1 MLPELAAYIP
11 RDRVNQ
17 LLDNSQPLPREGVA
31 LIADI
36 SGFTPLTEAL
46 AHGLRPDQGAEE
58 LTRALDRVFTPL
70 IQEVHN
76 YRGSVIKFGGDALI
90 VWFGRYPRQRTTAV
104 VRRALT
110 AALRMQQ
117 AIQTHG
123 RVTTPIGPIVL
134 QMKVGLAHG
143 RVHRFSL
150 GLDEFGYE
158 DAIAGATMDRMAEA
172 EHHAEPGDI
181 MLDRDTY
188 DLLADDLTIRAWRGA
203 FGVVDDITPRA
214 KPRPWPP
221 LTFDTPRRQAPLRQ
235 AQGAA
240 EAVAD
245 EAALR
250 QAQGTADR
258 LARYVPPQILDRLHA
273 GQNTVGELKNVVSLF
288 VQFHGLDYDR
298 DPRIQPRLQTYFNH
312 AQRIVGGYDGRLNRL
327 ITGDKGSLLHIIF
340 GAPLSVEQ
348 QEERAVRCA
357 LDLLQECGSLSFI
370 TSQRIGLTMG
380 RVYAGPVGSPVRHDF
395 TTMGDAI
402 NLSARLMQAAQDNQ
416 ILLDT
421 AVRDQLPPGVELTDL
436 GPIQVKGKAAPIQIF
451 TPHTAPAPSQRTRP
465 HQLQPIFGRD
475 PDLVTLRHAARRL
488 RRTERGRIITLEGKV
503 GMGKTLLLDTLR
515 HEQEAAVG
523 RGWSGRWLGGQ
534 SLAYGETLSGYLF
547 IDLLRATLDLPTQAT
562 PKDTAVSL
570 RQLVSDLFGSVE
582 AEGITPYLAHFM
594 GLPLQTS
601 EEKRLAG
608 LTGESLRWRVF
619 TLMPDLFQRLSQ
631 RTPLIIALDDLQW
644 ADPTSL
650 QLVQTL
656 MPLTLDQPLLLL
668 LVHRPSDAAK
678 ISQLYA
684 QLADFERVDFLRL
697 EPLSSTAVRQLL
709 NHHAPNLPEQVRH
722 IIAERAGGHPLFL
735 VETTRT
741 LAAQGWLAAET
752 DWSQVQMDVLDLPHS
767 VQGLLVAQLDR
778 LAAEARRTLQLAAVI
793 GKTFLAAVLGALQ
806 RAEEAVQVQLAL
818 LTEQEFIT
826 ALSRLHQETY
836 TFRHVLIQETAYH
849 SLLYERRRAY
859 HRQVATLLETLF
871 PGQIGE
877 QAGLLAH
884 HYERAEE
891 WDTAVL
897 YWQKA
902 ADQARL
908 LFASE
913 EAEALYQRVLGLL
926 AQMAQR
932 EEKGNT
938 AVVRQQA
945 QTYLK
950 LAQTRANQLDFTTAQ
965 AYYQQ
970 AFALLSQLEGDADT
984 AVVASHTFRWGVPAE
999 HTVNRDPARVSAG
1012 ENFQLLQNLF
1022 TGLVTLD
1029 NEWNVWPALAERWT
1043 VDESGTEYHFYLRP
1057 ALRWQDGSPLTAVDF
1072 VRGWRHLLDPATAAP
1087 NAYQFH
1093 LLEGAEAYH
1102 QGQTADSAGEGVGVT
1117 AVDAHTLRVKLT
1129 QPSISF
1135 LYLLASPIASPRAA
1149 HSTADKVIGNGP
1161 YQWQEDDLV
1170 LVPNPYFYR
1179 QQTTAVQKVQ
1189 LIDTVPSREAY
1200 EQGRIDWCRQ
1210 DDGGEQEAGD
1220 YIVQDLFSFVLAFAC
1235 QTPPFDK
1242 KAARQAFAHALDKQ
1256 ALVNEVWGGVQRP
1269 ASGGIVPPGIAGHTP
1284 EIGLPF
1290 DPERAQTLWAEAGY
1304 TAQSLSTLTLAAL
1317 EGFQTTPDFLQQSW
1331 TEQLGVTIN
1340 IERDVPVAQALA
1352 GLREG
1357 RVHLILLGIG
1367 MSHPDPNNLLHGLG
1381 HSDSPF
1387 TIPGWQNDRF
1397 EELLDEALKATTY
1410 QQQLAAYHE
1419 ADRLM
1424 VQAETVL
1431 VPLYYLQAHGRV
1443 RPPFKFTQDTKFIRS
1458 FRLKFH
1464 EIGVM

>member
-1 MLPELAAYIP
+1 MLSELAAYIP

-17 LLDNSQPLPREGVA
+17 LLDNSQPLPLEGVA

-70 IQEVHN
+70 IQQVHN

-110 AALRMQQ
+110 AAMQMQ
-117 AIQTHG
+117 KAIQTHG
-123 RVTTPIGPIVL
+123 RVSTPIGPVVL
-134 QMKVGLAHG
+134 QMKIGLAHG
-143 RVHRFSL
+143 RVHRFRL
-150 GLDEFGYE
+150 GLEEFGYE
-158 DAIAGATMDRMAEA
+158 DVIAGATLDRMAEA

-181 MLDRDTY
+181 MLDRATY
-188 DLLADDLTIRAWRGA
+188 GLLAEDEITMRAWRGA
-203 FGVVDDITPRA
+203 FGVVEDVMPRA
-214 KPRPWPP
+214 KPRPWGA
-221 LTFDTPRRQAPLRQ
+221 LAFAAPAHDQ
-235 AQGAA
+235 
-240 EAVAD
+240 
-245 EAALR
+245 
-250 QAQGTADR
+250 
-258 LARYVPPQILDRLHA
+258 LAPYVPPQILDRLQA
-273 GQNTVGELKNVVSLF
+273 GQRTVAELKNVVSLF

-298 DPRIQPRLQTYFNH
+298 DPEIANRLQTYFCH
-312 AQRIVGGYDGRLNRL
+312 AQRIVAEYGGRLNRL

-357 LDLLQECGSLSFI
+357 LDLLKPQDGEALPFI
-370 TSQRIGLTMG
+370 SSQRIGLTMG

-421 AVRDQLPPGVELTDL
+421 AVQTLLPPRILLDDL
-436 GPIQVKGKAAPIQIF
+436 GRIQVKGKAAPIHIF
-451 TPHTAPAPSQRTRP
+451 AAREALHATQRPRPS
-465 HQLQPIFGRD
+465 QLQPIFGREHE
-475 PDLVTLRHAARRL
+475 LAVLRDHLQQLAHG
-488 RRTERGRIITLEGKV
+488 RGGIVTLEGQV
-503 GMGKTLLLDTLR
+503 GMGKTLLLDTL
-515 HEQEAAVG
+515 HAEAVQNEHPG
-523 RGWSGRWLGGQ
+523 QWLAGQ

-547 IDLLRATLDLPTQAT
+547 IDLLRSLLTLPAQAT
-562 PKDTAVSL
+562 PTDTAGQL
-570 RQLVSDLFGSVE
+570 RQLVHELYN
-582 AEGITPYLAHFM
+582 ATHAPRIYPYLARFM
-594 GLPLQTS
+594 GLPLTA
-601 EEKRLAG
+601 EEESRLGG
-608 LTGESLRWRVF
+608 LTGESVRWRIF
-619 TLMPDLFQRLSQ
+619 TIMPRLFRRLSQ
-631 RTPLIIALDDLQW
+631 RVPLVIALDDLQW

-650 QLVQTL
+650 QLVL
-656 MPLTLDQPLLLL
+656 ALLPLTQTAPVLVLLS
-668 LVHRPSDAAK
+668 HRPSEAAK

-684 QLADFERVDFLRL
+684 QLD
-697 EPLSSTAVRQLL
+697 SSFTTTPHLQLKQLPDTAVRHLL
-709 NHHAPNLPEQVRH
+709 THHAPSLPEH
-722 IIAERAGGHPLFL
+722 ISQAILARAGGNPLFL

-741 LAAQGWLAAET
+741 LAAQGWLTPDT
-752 DWSQVQMDVLDLPHS
+752 DWTKIEMDVLDLPHS
-767 VQGLLVAQLDR
+767 VQGLLLAQLDR
-778 LAAEARRTLQLAAVI
+778 LAAEGRRVLQLASII
-793 GKTFLAAVLGALQ
+793 GKEFLVTVLTVLH
-806 RAEEAVQVQLAL
+806 RAEQQVEEELAQLTA
-818 LTEQEFIT
+818 QEFVMP
-826 ALSRLHQETY
+826 LSHLEAQAY

-849 SLLYERRRAY
+849 SLLYERRRVY
-859 HRQVATLLETLF
+859 HQQVANALERLF
-871 PGQIGE
+871 PEQIGE
-877 QAGLLAH
+877 RAGLLAH
-884 HYERAEE
+884 HYERAG
-891 WDTAVL
+891 DIHTAVV
-897 YWQKA
+897 YWQKT

-913 EAEALYQRVLGLL
+913 EAEALYQRILSLL
-926 AQMAQR
+926 
-932 EEKGNT
+932 EKWGETEPDNR
-938 AVVRQQA
+938 AVVRQKA

-950 LAQTRANQLDFTTAQ
+950 LAQTRANQLDFSAAQ

-970 AFALLSQLEGDADT
+970 AFALLSQLEGEGDT

-1057 ALRWQDGSPLTAVDF
+1057 GLRWQDGSPLTAVDF

-1102 QGQTADSAGEGVGVT
+1102 QGKTADSMGAGVGVT

-1149 HSTADKVIGNGP
+1149 HSRADRVLGNGP
-1161 YQWQEDDLV
+1161 YQWQEAGLA

-1210 DDGGEQEAGD
+1210 DDGGEQQAGD
-1220 YIVQDLFSFVLAFAC
+1220 YIVQDLFTFVLAFAC

-1242 KAARQAFAHALDKQ
+1242 KAARQAFAHALDKE

-1290 DPERAQTLWAEAGY
+1290 NPERAQALWAEAGY
-1304 TAQSLSTLTLAAL
+1304 TAQSLPTLTLAAL
-1317 EGFQTTPDFLQQSW
+1317 EGFQTTPDFLQKAW
-1331 TEQLGVTIN
+1331 ADQLGITVQ
-1340 IERDVPVAQALA
+1340 IERDVPVAEAFR
-1352 GLREG
+1352 GLQEG
-1357 RVHLILLGIG
+1357 RVHLVLLGIG
-1367 MSHPDPNNLLHGLG
+1367 MSHPDPHNILHGLG
-1381 HSDSPF
+1381 HGDSPY
-1387 TIPGWQNDRF
+1387 TIPGWQNARF
-1397 EELLDEALKATTY
+1397 DQLLDETRQTTVY
-1410 QQQLAAYHE
+1410 QQQLAGYHE
-1419 ADRLM
+1419 ADRVL

-1443 RPPFKFTQDTKFIRS
+1443 RPPFKFTHASKFIRGIGI
-1458 FRLKFH
+1458 KFH
-1464 EIGVM
+1464 DIGVT